1 VEFLQTSEDR
11 GEICDKFRWLGV
23 RFTWFIEF
31 PNVSSMEKPVDRVH
45 STVDPMEKP
54 VDRVHGGPSGR
65 QGQ

>member
-23 RFTWFIEF
+23 RFTWFIKF

-45 STVDPMEKP
+45 STVERQCS
-54 VDRVHGGPSGR
+54 RVHSGPSGR